1 VIDYGS
7 IGTDGDT
14 CEYIPGGDAGKN
26 GNGVKIARSA
36 ARGGASFPGQKNL
49 PFPFF
54 TGEKP
59 DSFRENGWNPRADAR
74 GDAPGV
80 DPMAV
85 RVYTRGWSQ
94 TRWTSARGA
103 GRGDE
108 RAAGRAA

>member
-1 VIDYGS
+1 M
-7 IGTDGDT
+7 GT
-14 CEYIPGGDAGKN
+14 AL
-26 GNGVKIARSA
+26 VARR

-80 DPMAV
+80 DQMAV